1 MADRIKLDMHTHTQF
16 SRDSRTSREACAR
29 RAAEAGLGAV
39 CVTDHD
45 TAAGGLR
52 LAALDPPFR
61 VIPGEEVTTRD
72 GELIGLYL
80 RRDVP
85 PRLPA
90 DETAERIRDQ
100 GGLSS
105 FLIPYAVIDIDT
117 FTRVRSIPFARQ
129 SPSTGS
135 RGSTGPRS
143 GDVAIRGPFRFA

>member
-1 MADRIKLDMHTHTQF
+1 MHTHTQF
-16 SRDSRTSREACAR
+16 SRDSRTSLEAFAR

-61 VIPGEEVTTRD
+61 VIPGEEGTTRD

-90 DETAERIRDQ
+90 EERTLAR
-100 GGLSS
+100 STS
-105 FLIPYAVIDIDT
+105 EAVVHLRT
-117 FTRVRSIPFARQ
+117 WA
-129 SPSTGS
+129 
-135 RGSTGPRS
+135 
-143 GDVAIRGPFRFA
+143 DVARKLARRTVWTLTSGTTPPRRP

>member
-1 MADRIKLDMHTHTQF
+1 MHTHRQF
-16 SRDSRTSREACAR
+16 SRDSGTSLEAFAR

-85 PRLPA
+85 PPLPA
-90 DETAERIRDQ
+90 YETAERIHGP
-100 GGLSS
+100 GG
-105 FLIPYAVIDIDT
+105 PVYVPH
-117 FTRVRSIPFARQ
+117 PF
-129 SPSTGS
+129 S
-135 RGSTGPRS
+135 RNRLRHLHRRAP
-143 GDVAIRGPFRFA
+143 AP